1 MPTLRN
7 SFTEGLKADMY
18 AYGFEAYD
26 SIPTV
31 YDKIFEVE
39 GSDKA
44 YTQSTTVID
53 AGALVEKPENEQI
66 TFENAMEGY
75 TVYGKNRTFAKGIQF
90 SFEAVEDME
99 PGKIANLVKNYAQ
112 TWAKSAQINK
122 EEFAAKF
129 FLYGGYTAGHDVFNN
144 TITGVITDPTGD
156 LCYDGKPFFNLSGNL
171 RPLYPGA
178 TATHYN
184 SIATALSDSALKTAY
199 TLMTSTNNVD
209 SRGRRISLQP
219 DTLVVPSALKF
230 TALNILGATN
240 VVNSANNDLN
250 TAQNLVSNL
259 LEWQYLNSD
268 TDCWFLLKAKFGLKF
283 HNRMPLTFDF
293 YQDEDTKAYKAT
305 AMARWGAHVYDWR
318 GVVASQVAT
327 S

>member
-26 SIPTV
+26 SMLTV

-44 YTQSTTVID
+44 YTQSTQVIN
-53 AGALVEKPENEQI
+53 AGDLIEKPEQEKI
-66 TFENAMEGY
+66 VFENAMEGY
-75 TVYGKNRTFAKGIQF
+75 TVYGKNRTFAKGIEF

-99 PGKIANLVKNYAQ
+99 PGKIANLVKDYAR
-112 TWAKSAQINK
+112 TWGASAQVNK
-122 EEFAAKF
+122 ESFAAKF
-129 FLYGGYTAGHDVFNN
+129 FLYGGYTAGHEVFNN
-144 TITGVITDPTGD
+144 SITGVVTDPTGD
-156 LCYDGKPFFNLSGNL
+156 LCYDGLPFFNLSNNL

-178 TATHYN
+178 TAAYYN
-184 SIATALSDSALKTAY
+184 SLAIDLSDVNLKTAY
-199 TLMTSTNNVD
+199 LRMTSTNNID
-209 SRGRRISLQP
+209 SRGRKIALKP
-219 DTLVVPSALKF
+219 DTLLVPSDLKF
-230 TALNILGATN
+230 TAMNILNASN
-240 VVNSANNDLN
+240 VLGTANNDVN

-259 LEWQYLNSD
+259 VEWQFLTD
-268 TDCWFLLKAKFGLKF
+268 TNAWFLLKAKFGLKF

-305 AMARWGAHVYDWR
+305 CMARWGAHVYDWR
-318 GVVASQVAT
+318 GVVASQVST

>member
-26 SIPTV
+26 AIPTV
-31 YDKIFEVE
+31 YDKIFEVV

-44 YTQSTTVID
+44 YTQSTQVIN
-53 AGALVEKPENEQI
+53 AGDLIEKPENEQI
-66 TFENAMEGY
+66 VFENAMEGY
-75 TVYGKNRTFAKGIQF
+75 TVYAKNRTFAKGIQF

-99 PGKIANLVKNYAQ
+99 PGKIANLVKDYAQ
-112 TWAKSAQINK
+112 TWGKSAQINK
-122 EEFAAKF
+122 ETFAAKF
-129 FLYGGYTAGHDVFNN
+129 FLYGGYTAGHEVFNN

-156 LCYDGKPFFNLSGNL
+156 LCYDGLPFFNLSNNL

-178 TATHYN
+178 TAAYYN
-184 SIATALSDSALKTAY
+184 SLALDLSDVNLKTAY
-199 TLMTSTNNVD
+199 LRMTSTNNID
-209 SRGRRISLQP
+209 SRGRKIALKP
-219 DTLVVPSALKF
+219 DTLLVPSDLKF
-230 TALNILGATN
+230 SAMNILNASN
-240 VVNSANNDLN
+240 VLGTANNDIN

-259 LEWQYLNSD
+259 TEWQFLTD
-268 TDCWFLLKAKFGLKF
+268 TNAWFLLKAKFGLKF

-305 AMARWGAHVYDWR
+305 VMARWGGHVYDWR
-318 GVVASQVAT
+318 GVVASQVST